1 MEQFKVHNGARD
13 PETRTLR
20 ASNAQHR
27 GLKLFIPI
35 GQQRVLRGRP
45 VIVTEAQIQE
55 KLEEM
60 RALQAS
66 GLIYVTTMDER
77 VVDLFTG
84 AAAPVPAEPP
94 RPNPPL
100 DDARRDPAGGQEPL
114 SAYNNEAPPPATFEM
129 PVAPPMA
136 AFDDPAPLP
145 RVAEESLENSLEDAA
160 AAEEEVES
168 SSSGMPNFSKP
179 TNPPPYKKKGR

>member
-1 MEQFKVHNGARD
+1 MEQYKVHNGARD

-20 ASNAQHR
+20 AQNAQHR

-45 VIVTEAQIQE
+45 VVVTEQQIGE
-55 KLEEM
+55 HIKE
-60 RALQAS
+60 LQAMQDA
-66 GLIYVTTMDER
+66 GLLYVTTMDER
-77 VVDLFTG
+77 VVDLHTG
-84 AAAPVPAEPP
+84 ERAPRPAEPP

-145 RVAEESLENSLEDAA
+145 SVPGESLETSMEDAV
-160 AAEEEVES
+160 AAEEEAES
-168 SSSGMPNFSKP
+168 SSSGMPDFSKP
-179 TNPPPYKKKGR
+179 TNPPPYKNKGR